1 MSYDLIGINI
11 LNLHVD
17 AIIIYIRFISE
28 PKFFCLQATV
38 RLSWFQALFWG
49 TMDRFS
55 GRYNM
60 VLFTLFY
67 INLPDGSLMLV
78 RCSKRKR
85 LLYFSWTWALL
96 SRYQIRAVDL
106 LFLFA
111 RAFCAVEI
119 RLSMLNRL
127 DCHRFHQIWHWRWV
141 LKLTVGFQ
149 VFPLGNFGLIH
160 ILKLTQRWIS
170 VLDHRWLRLRPSL
183 KSAILDRLT
192 KHQKV
197 HLLLGILFV

>member
-1 MSYDLIGINI
+1 MGYDLIGINI

-17 AIIIYIRFISE
+17 AIVIHIRFISE
-28 PKFFCLQATV
+28 PNFFSWQPSV

-60 VLFTLFY
+60 MLLTLFY

-78 RCSKRKR
+78 RCPKRKR
-85 LLYFSWTWALL
+85 LLHFSWTWALV

-119 RLSMLNRL
+119 RLSMLNCL
-127 DCHRFHQIWHWRWV
+127 DCHRFHQIWHWGWV
-141 LKLTVGFQ
+141 LFFKNHWVMKCVRGEAAKSALQKSEVS
-149 VFPLGNFGLIH
+149 FPF
-160 ILKLTQRWIS
+160 LKL
-170 VLDHRWLRLRPSL
+170 
-183 KSAILDRLT
+183 
-192 KHQKV
+192 
-197 HLLLGILFV
+197 